1 MRSILYWSFL
11 ILAAILLAY
20 VSPFNLSPII
30 FLVGALLIA
39 AGYFLFLSYRRYRS
53 GAWEHRTHQIRFV
66 GSILLYVMVYWTTVG
81 LFSNVKEQREFW
93 ARYEPYVQGGN
104 QHGYTFFYLDHA
116 GNYERIDSPELNK
129 LILEKNPLRVLM
141 VLEVVKDFGRLRGYS
156 VRSIESIPVD
166 KAWTDGNPPWEA
178 LRQPYK

>member
-30 FLVGALLIA
+30 FLGGALLMV
-39 AGYFLFLSYRRYRS
+39 AGYFLFLSYRRRQS
-53 GAWEHRTHQIRFV
+53 GVWEHSTHQIRFV
-66 GSILLYVMVYWTTVG
+66 GSILVYVMVYWTTVG

-93 ARYEPYVQGGN
+93 ARYEPYIQGGS

-116 GNYERIDSPELNK
+116 GSYERIDSPELNK
-129 LILEKNPLRVLM
+129 LILEKSPERVRM
-141 VLEVVKDFGRLRGYS
+141 VLEVVKDFGRLRGYT
-156 VRSIESIPVD
+156 VRRVESIPVD
-166 KAWTDGNPPWEA
+166 QAWLDGNPPWDT
-178 LRQPYK
+178 LRQP